1 MIRTLLH
8 FCVLLSLGL
17 SLLGTRTLSAEQDD
31 SVGLTGEYSGSVAIE
46 EFRPVEPGQ
55 VADTVSAPLMVAVA
69 YSLMWIFV
77 VLFLFALWRRSQR
90 READVAALELRL
102 NQLDQQLADRLGD
115 GS

>member
-1 MIRTLLH
+1 MIRSLLH
-8 FCVLLSLGL
+8 FGVLLSLGL
-17 SLLGTRTLSAEQDD
+17 SVLGATTVVADEGN
-31 SVGLTGEYSGSVAIE
+31 SVGLIGEYSGSVAIE

-55 VADTVSAPLMVAVA
+55 VADTVSATLMVAIA

-90 READVAALELRL
+90 READVAALEGRL